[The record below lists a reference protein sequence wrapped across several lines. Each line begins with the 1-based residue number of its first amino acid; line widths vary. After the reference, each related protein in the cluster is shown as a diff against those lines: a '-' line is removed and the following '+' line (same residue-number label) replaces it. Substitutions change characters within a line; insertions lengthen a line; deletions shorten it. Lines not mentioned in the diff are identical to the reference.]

1 MVLSDL
7 LPAEILTIIDAIST
21 AVLAV
26 ITYYYAKETG
36 LIRKRGQHPSFS
48 LEPALYRTS
57 NSNSTLEAYKLSLTN
72 NGLPATDIRV
82 DCSWGRQHPSNNLLD
97 TTKKFYIMSLSN
109 GGNAILDDIP
119 IENIANN
126 GERLLV
132 DLTCKDARGEEYVN
146 KFDID
151 FQAIISEIRNVA
163 YQYNANKIKE
173 HQEEFRNRNR
183 EIT

>member
-1 MVLSDL
+1 
-7 LPAEILTIIDAIST
+7 
-21 AVLAV
+21 
-26 ITYYYAKETG
+26 
-36 LIRKRGQHPSFS
+36 
-48 LEPALYRTS
+48 
-57 NSNSTLEAYKLSLTN
+57 
-72 NGLPATDIRV
+72 
-82 DCSWGRQHPSNNLLD
+82 
-97 TTKKFYIMSLSN
+97 MSLSN

-132 DLTCKDARGEEYVN
+132 HLTCKDARGEEYVN

-151 FQAIISEIRNVA
+151 FQAIISENRNVA

>member
-48 LEPALYRTS
+48 LEPALYRTG
-57 NSNSTLEAYKLSLTN
+57 NSNRTSEAYKLSLTN

-82 DCSWGRQHPSNNLLD
+82 DCSWGRQHSSNNLLD
-97 TTKKFYIMSLSN
+97 TTKKFYIMALSN

-119 IENIANN
+119 IEKIANN

-146 KFDID
+146 RFDID
-151 FQAIISEIRNVA
+151 FQAIISENRNVA
-163 YQYNANKIKE
+163 YQYNATKIKE
-173 HQEEFRNRNR
+173 QEEFRNRNR
-183 EIT
+183 EIA

>member
-7 LPAEILTIIDAIST
+7 LPSEILTIIDAIST

-48 LEPALYRTS
+48 LEPALYRTG
-57 NSNSTLEAYKLSLTN
+57 NSNNTSEAYKLSLTN

-82 DCSWGRQHPSNNLLD
+82 DCSWGRQQHSSNNLLD

-132 DLTCKDARGEEYVN
+132 DLTCKDTRGEEYVN

-151 FQAIISEIRNVA
+151 FQAIISE
-163 YQYNANKIKE
+163 
-173 HQEEFRNRNR
+173 NRMLH
-183 EIT
+183 I